1 MRKMS
6 MAVLGILLVSAPL
19 LAHHGAAALDT
30 GKEVTLKGTVTEW
43 IWSNPHCFLQ
53 FDAKDDTGKVR
64 NWAVETQNPTAMTQR
79 GWSRTSFTAGDEV
92 TVILEP
98 VMALEVSP
106 DALQALGSLSDIVT
120 AIHHDRPQ
128 RPALAQSVPL
138 IRANSMWAATVDG
151 VNIDGRGQI
160 VVILDSGVEKDQPVR
175 GQGGPARPV
184 DSAAALAA
192 LVAKT
197 ERLEREMRDYE
208 DLLRRRGMTPS
219 IWPVSGKLESGMGG
233 RRNPFGGRGFEYHEG
248 QDIDAVY
255 GTPVMVAASGTVT
268 IAGRERGY
276 GNVIYVDHGAG
287 LSTRYGHLSQIDVKI
302 GQTVTRGQTIGLVGS
317 TGRSTGPH
325 LHYEVRINNQPV
337 DPRQYLPGAER

>member
-1 MRKMS
+1 MIRDDRFYAFIVARTSQSRARIRRICVHKRWLKAA
-6 MAVLGILLVSAPL
+6 AVVL
-19 LAHHGAAALDT
+19 LAVMAGLSYGFYGLTQQAEHLRIERENRKLRAEND
-30 GKEVTLKGTVTEW
+30 KQKQE
-43 IWSNPHCFLQ
+43 LQ
-53 FDAKDDTGKVR
+53 RLNNRVD
-64 NWAVETQNPTAMTQR
+64 AVEDT
-79 GWSRTSFTAGDEV
+79 SRK
-92 TVILEP
+92 
-98 VMALEVSP
+98 
-106 DALQALGSLSDIVT
+106 
-120 AIHHDRPQ
+120 
-128 RPALAQSVPL
+128 LAE
-138 IRANSMWAATVDG
+138 I
-151 VNIDGRGQI
+151 
-160 VVILDSGVEKDQPVR
+160 SGVEKDQPVR

-248 QDIDAVY
+248 QDIDASY

-302 GQTVTRGQTIGLVGS
+302 GQSVTRGQTIGLVGS

>member
-1 MRKMS
+1 MIRDDRFYAFIVARTS
-6 MAVLGILLVSAPL
+6 RSR
-19 LAHHGAAALDT
+19 AHIRRICFHKRWLKAAAVVFVAVMAGLSYGFYGLTQQAEHLRIARENQKLRAEND
-30 GKEVTLKGTVTEW
+30 KQKQE
-43 IWSNPHCFLQ
+43 LQ
-53 FDAKDDTGKVR
+53 KLNNRVD
-64 NWAVETQNPTAMTQR
+64 AVEDT
-79 GWSRTSFTAGDEV
+79 SRK
-92 TVILEP
+92 
-98 VMALEVSP
+98 
-106 DALQALGSLSDIVT
+106 
-120 AIHHDRPQ
+120 
-128 RPALAQSVPL
+128 LAE
-138 IRANSMWAATVDG
+138 I
-151 VNIDGRGQI
+151 
-160 VVILDSGVEKDQPVR
+160 SGVEKDQPVR

-248 QDIDAVY
+248 QDIDASY
-255 GTPVMVAASGTVT
+255 GTPVMVAASGTIT
-268 IAGRERGY
+268 IAGRQRGY

-287 LSTRYGHLSQIDVKI
+287 LSTRYGHLSEIDVKI

>member
-1 MRKMS
+1 MIRDDRFYAFIVARTSRSRAHISRVCVHKRWLKAAGVVFVAVMAGLSYGFYGLTQQAEHLRIERENRKLR
-6 MAVLGILLVSAPL
+6 AEN
-19 LAHHGAAALDT
+19 D
-30 GKEVTLKGTVTEW
+30 KQKQE
-43 IWSNPHCFLQ
+43 LQ
-53 FDAKDDTGKVR
+53 RLNNRVD
-64 NWAVETQNPTAMTQR
+64 AVEDT
-79 GWSRTSFTAGDEV
+79 SRK
-92 TVILEP
+92 
-98 VMALEVSP
+98 
-106 DALQALGSLSDIVT
+106 
-120 AIHHDRPQ
+120 
-128 RPALAQSVPL
+128 LAE
-138 IRANSMWAATVDG
+138 I
-151 VNIDGRGQI
+151 
-160 VVILDSGVEKDQPVR
+160 SGVEKDQPAR

-197 ERLEREMRDYE
+197 ERLEREMRDYG

-248 QDIDAVY
+248 QDIDASY

-268 IAGRERGY
+268 IAGRQRGY

-287 LSTRYGHLSQIDVKI
+287 LSTRYGHLSEIDVKI

-337 DPRQYLPGAER
+337 DPRQYLPGAEK